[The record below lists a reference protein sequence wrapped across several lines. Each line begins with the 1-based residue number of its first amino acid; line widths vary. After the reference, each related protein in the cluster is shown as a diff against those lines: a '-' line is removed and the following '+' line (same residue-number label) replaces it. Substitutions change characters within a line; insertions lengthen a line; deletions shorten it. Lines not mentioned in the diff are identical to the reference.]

1 MPRRYRPTARPVT
14 GPHIAGGRRDAL
26 AVVSQAMLDLLPVA
40 AYVSDRGGAIV
51 RYNARAAALW
61 GRAPDPGDPSV
72 RYCGSLQMFEPDG
85 TPLADAAAPM
95 ARVLA
100 TGVPVSERAVV
111 VERADGQLAAVKI
124 SIEPIRD
131 DTGAVIGAI
140 NCFRPLAVE
149 ERIEIGAFRR
159 AEDLRQ
165 RLDAIVQSSDDA
177 IVSKDLSGT
186 ITSWNASAERLFG
199 YAAAEAVGRPV
210 TMLIP
215 DDRLD
220 EERMILDRIGRGE
233 RVRTFETL
241 RRRKDGTLVDVSLTI
256 SPVHDAGGRV
266 VGASKIARDITE
278 RKRTQARQDLLLRE
292 INHRVKNL
300 FTLASAVVSLSGRS
314 ARTIDELVGNMRE
327 RLGAL
332 SRAHALTLPD
342 FSSGAERT
350 ARATGLRELLRT
362 IVSPYDVERAETS
375 HIEMEGP
382 DVPIGSNALSSM
394 ALLLHELATNSA
406 KYGALSQASGRV
418 EIRWSVQ
425 DDALRLSWR
434 ETGGPPLAGPPASEG
449 FGSLLAHGTLRSQFN
464 GGIERDWNPEGLT
477 VRLSAAL
484 DRLGR

>member
-1 MPRRYRPTARPVT
+1 MTAPAT
-14 GPHIAGGRRDAL
+14 ADGQRDSL
-26 AVVSQAMLDLLPVA
+26 GVVSQAMLDLLPVA
-40 AYVSDRGGAIV
+40 AYVCDSGGAIV

-61 GRAPDPGDPSV
+61 GRAPVPGDPAV
-72 RYCGSLQMFEPDG
+72 RYCGSLQMFDTDG

-100 TGVPVSERAVV
+100 TGAAIAERSVV
-111 VERADGQLAAVKI
+111 VERADGTLAAVKI
-124 SIEPIRD
+124 GIEPIRD
-131 DTGAVIGAI
+131 DAGAVIGAI
-140 NCFRPLAVE
+140 NCFHPLPPE

-159 AEDLRQ
+159 SEDVRQ
-165 RLDAIVQSSDDA
+165 LLEAIVQSSDDA
-177 IVSKDLSGT
+177 IVSKDLAGT

-199 YAAAEAVGRPV
+199 YDAAEAVGRLV

-233 RVRTFETL
+233 RVPTFETL

-314 ARTIDELVGNMRE
+314 ARTVDELVADMRE

-342 FSSGAERT
+342 FGTGAERA

-362 IVSPYDVERAETS
+362 IVSPYDVEQTDAS
-375 HIEMEGP
+375 HVALDGP

-406 KYGALSQASGRV
+406 KYGALSQATGRV
-418 EIRWSVQ
+418 EIRWSIA
-425 DDALRLSWR
+425 DDALRLAWR
-434 ETGGPPLAGPPASEG
+434 ETGGPPIAGPPASEG
-449 FGSLLAHGTLRSQFN
+449 FGSLLAHGTLRSQFS
-464 GGIERDWNPEGLT
+464 GDIERDWNAEGLT
-477 VRLSAAL
+477 VRLYAAL